1 MSSTASARDAHL
13 QVLPGGRRVSADY
26 AGIRFEVAREDDAPF
41 PVDGVALEEDTWLAL
56 SAPADFV
63 PAPEHP
69 VRVMTQV
76 WEAEPERPG
85 SVVVRDGPPLR
96 LLAVVHDLDI
106 EPSWRES
113 WVAAALSSIFAE
125 AATRRLRTLRI
136 PLLATR
142 HGRLAPSRFMRLLRT
157 AVDDAIAREGLDL
170 RAVWL
175 VRENESGP
183 ELLQALIE
191 AREPGR

>member
-1 MSSTASARDAHL
+1 
-13 QVLPGGRRVSADY
+13 
-26 AGIRFEVAREDDAPF
+26 
-41 PVDGVALEEDTWLAL
+41 
-56 SAPADFV
+56 
-63 PAPEHP
+63 
-69 VRVMTQV
+69 
-76 WEAEPERPG
+76 
-85 SVVVRDGPPLR
+85 